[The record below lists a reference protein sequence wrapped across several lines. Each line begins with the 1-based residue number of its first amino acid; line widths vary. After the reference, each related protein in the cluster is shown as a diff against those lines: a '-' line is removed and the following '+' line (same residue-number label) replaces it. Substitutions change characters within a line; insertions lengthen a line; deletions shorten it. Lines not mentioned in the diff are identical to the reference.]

1 MAIEHYVKKIRTQEG
16 VVWQTSS
23 RRDMWTKLLDRL
35 QTDAP
40 HFSSFLEQYAE
51 GDDVILRRRQ
61 VRALYQADPEMG
73 MVAAIIWTHARGI
86 RVNAL
91 SLLVRDLPALV
102 QLFDR
107 DNFDDKSLNHL
118 LGQPGI
124 SIPTASKM
132 LSACGKQFNNV
143 PAAIIDDAISAAIE
157 SSEFAKDFSRITPLR
172 GKARSRP
179 LDYYK
184 AYLGDL
190 DELATKHDIT
200 HDTLD
205 HFFAEFAN
213 YEETI
218 PSRKSA

>member
-1 MAIEHYVKKIRTQEG
+1 MAIEHYVNKIRTRED
-16 VVWQTSS
+16 VIWQTTS

-35 QTDAP
+35 QMDAP
-40 HFSSFLEQYAE
+40 HFFRFLEQYAE
-51 GDDVILRRRQ
+51 GDDLILRRRQ
-61 VRALYQADPEMG
+61 VRALYQADAEMG
-73 MVAAIIWTHARGI
+73 MVAAIMWAHARGI

-102 QLFDR
+102 KLFDR
-107 DNFDDKSLNHL
+107 DSFDDKSLTHL

-132 LSACGKQFNNV
+132 LSACGKQFDNI
-143 PAAIIDDAISAAIE
+143 PAAILDDTISVAIE
-157 SSEFAKDFSRITPLR
+157 SSEFAKNFPHTNTLR

-184 AYLGDL
+184 AYLDDL
-190 DELATKHDIT
+190 NALAIRHGIS

-205 HFFAEFAN
+205 HFFAEFSS
-213 YEETI
+213 YDE
-218 PSRKSA
+218 PVVSRKSA